1 MNKLLAKML
10 DAGSLPS
17 SALDESIFF
26 NEKEAIPTELPILN
40 VAFSGRLTGGLTSGL
55 SVFAGESKSFKTM
68 LALYCMKAYFDKYED
83 SVAVFYDSEFG
94 TPPGYL
100 KQFGLDLSRIIHV
113 PIMHI
118 EALKFDLTKR
128 LESIDRGEKV
138 FIMVDSLGNL
148 ASKKET
154 EDAMSE
160 KSVADMSRA
169 KAIKSLFRII
179 TPYLTTK
186 NLPCIMINHIYK
198 EIGMFPKNIVAGG
211 TGIMYSA
218 NQVFIITK
226 AQEKDSATDKEIA
239 GYRFTINIEKSRF
252 VKEKS
257 KLPFIVRYDS
267 GIQKYSGLWDLAVEA
282 GILKQVTKQS
292 YEVDGVK
299 RKTSEWEEDVDFW
312 EDLIHNKAFSD
323 YVSSKYMLS
332 MENNLNDDDE

>member
-1 MNKLLAKML
+1 ML
-10 DAGSLPS
+10 EAGSLPTS
-17 SALDESIFF
+17 TLDESIFF

-40 VAFSGRLTGGLTSGL
+40 VAFSGRLDGGLTSGL
-55 SVFAGESKSFKTM
+55 TVFAGESKSFKTM

-83 SVAVFYDSEFG
+83 SVAIFYDSEFG

-128 LESIDRGEKV
+128 LEAIERGEKV

-154 EDAMSE
+154 EDAMAE

-179 TPYLTTK
+179 TPYLTTR

-198 EIGMFPKNIVAGG
+198 EIGLFPKNIVAGG
-211 TGIMYSA
+211 TGVMYSA

-226 AQEKDSATDKEIA
+226 AQEKDGTDIA

-257 KLPFIVRYDS
+257 KLPFTVLYGK

-292 YEVDGVK
+292 YEVNGVK
-299 RKTSEWEEDVDFW
+299 RKSSDIEEDVDFW
-312 EDLIHNKAFSD
+312 EELIHNEVFSD
-323 YVSSKYMLS
+323 YVSNRYMLT
-332 MENNLNDDDE
+332 MENTLQDDSE